1 MSGTAPNLTITLK
14 KAGSFNATL
23 TLSKGGTNEDLA
35 AEIEAVLPS
44 LTFTKL
50 VVGYKSTLSKAEIF
64 AKVAGNKTGYTL
76 DRINLDSSASA
87 YATATAAGLDIKKV
101 GSFGATITLTN
112 PNYFEVSIT
121 NAQFQIDKN
130 PAPRDLT
137 FTTLREAYTSGG
149 SFTANEIL
157 GQVNGTKTGYTLKAI
172 ENLRPTGIAQIAA
185 DKKSLQFTKAGNFTA
200 TLILEHDTKM
210 DARIASAQFQIDKN
224 PAAKDLTFTALKK
237 DYALDGGFTADEILG
252 NIAGTKDGYTV
263 KEIRSLD
270 PVGIARTGHR
280 QKIFE
285 VHQSGEFHGYAGTEP
300 PHKIRC

>member
-1 MSGTAPNLTITLK
+1 MDLLGNLRGTKAGYQLKAVSFADSSYGTVTGTKPSFVLNLRKVGDFTVNLTLAHDTKKDVSISAAIQLVVTKLSFSKYIHTVADGKAIKGADLMKNVLGATGQTLKNIALKDTSFGTVSGTAPNLTITLK

-23 TLSKGGTNEDLA
+23 TLSKGGTSEDLA

-112 PNYFEVSIT
+112 PNYFEVSIA

-130 PAPRDLT
+130 PAAKDLS

-172 ENLRPTGIAQIAA
+172 ENLRT
-185 DKKSLQFTKAGNFTA
+185 
-200 TLILEHDTKM
+200 
-210 DARIASAQFQIDKN
+210 
-224 PAAKDLTFTALKK
+224 
-237 DYALDGGFTADEILG
+237 Y
-252 NIAGTKDGYTV
+252 GYSTNS
-263 KEIRSLD
+263 R
-270 PVGIARTGHR
+270 G
-280 QKIFE
+280 
-285 VHQSGEFHGYAGTEP
+285 
-300 PHKIRC
+300 